1 MSKIGVTSASFSI
14 IIIFAAMYYANEN
27 ILNGILEMLKSFEFT
42 DSNGSSRNVIDL
54 KDEFDRNGFVE
65 NVTIL
70 QKTEMEIFRNSFDK
84 YERAHPDGN
93 GRFRSNSNVY
103 ENSQHLNHTWLLDL
117 ATHPN
122 VIKTLKVCIS
132 YTASMLHDS

>member
-1 MSKIGVTSASFSI
+1 MSKIGVTSASLSI
-14 IIIFAAMYYANEN
+14 IIIFSAMYYANEN

-103 ENSQHLNHTWLLDL
+103 ENSQHLNHTWLLDV

-132 YTASMLHDS
+132 YSLSISHDS

>member
-1 MSKIGVTSASFSI
+1 MSKIGVTLAGFSI
-14 IIIFAAMYYANEN
+14 MIIFVAIYYANEN
-27 ILNGILEMLKSFEFT
+27 TSNEILEMLRSLDFT
-42 DSNGSSRNVIDL
+42 DSNGSRRNVIDL
-54 KDEFDRNGFVE
+54 KDKFDRSGFVE

-132 YTASMLHDS
+132 YSLSISHDS

>member
-1 MSKIGVTSASFSI
+1 MSNFGVTSASFSI

-27 ILNGILEMLKSFEFT
+27 ISNGILEVLRSFEFT

-93 GRFRSNSNVY
+93 GQFSSNSNVY

-132 YTASMLHDS
+132 YSSSISHYS

>member
-1 MSKIGVTSASFSI
+1 
-14 IIIFAAMYYANEN
+14 MYYANEN

-54 KDEFDRNGFVE
+54 NDEFDRNGFVE

-132 YTASMLHDS
+132 YSLSISHDS

>member
-1 MSKIGVTSASFSI
+1 MSKIGVTSASFCI

-42 DSNGSSRNVIDL
+42 DSNGSSRDIIDL

-70 QKTEMEIFRNSFDK
+70 KETEMEIFRNSFDK

-93 GRFRSNSNVY
+93 GQFSSNSNVY

-122 VIKTLKVCIS
+122 VIKTLKVCIFYS
-132 YTASMLHDS
+132 LSISHDS

>member
-1 MSKIGVTSASFSI
+1 MSKIGVTSVSFSI
-14 IIIFAAMYYANEN
+14 IIIFAAMYYANQN
-27 ILNGILEMLKSFEFT
+27 ILNGILEMLKSFELT
-42 DSNGSSRNVIDL
+42 GNNVISKDIIYL

-70 QKTEMEIFRNSFDK
+70 QKTELEMFRNSFDK

-93 GRFRSNSNVY
+93 GQFRSNSNVY

-132 YTASMLHDS
+132 YSLSISNDS

>member
-132 YTASMLHDS
+132 YSLSISHDK

>member
-1 MSKIGVTSASFSI
+1 MSKIGVKSASFSI

-132 YTASMLHDS
+132 NSLSVSHD

>member
-1 MSKIGVTSASFSI
+1 M
-14 IIIFAAMYYANEN
+14 
-27 ILNGILEMLKSFEFT
+27 
-42 DSNGSSRNVIDL
+42 DL

-70 QKTEMEIFRNSFDK
+70 QETEMEIFRNSFDK

-93 GRFRSNSNVY
+93 GQFSSNSNVY

-132 YTASMLHDS
+132 YSLSISHDSENNST

>member
-14 IIIFAAMYYANEN
+14 IITFAAMYYANEN

-70 QKTEMEIFRNSFDK
+70 QKTEMEIFRNLFDK
-84 YERAHPDGN
+84 YEMAHPDGN

-132 YTASMLHDS
+132 NSLSISHD